1 MEKGQGSLSTPG
13 DRGRKESNVED
24 SSNEVEEQ
32 VSDLFGKL
40 NLTTREKE
48 TLVLQDN
55 EDSDLAMVKHAV
67 IGNVLSPNL
76 LHVQTVMSAMR
87 PAWGN
92 PRGLEVRMVGD
103 NLFITEFKS
112 EVDKKRVLDG
122 SPWYIGRQVVG
133 RQVVI
138 LQDFD

>member
-1 MEKGQGSLSTPG
+1 MAQRQRKCKTGAAMEKGQGSFSTPG

-40 NLTTREKE
+40 NLTREKE

-55 EDSDLAMVKHAV
+55 EDSDLAGVKYAV
-67 IGNVLSPNL
+67 IGKVLSPNL
-76 LHVQTVMSAMR
+76 LHLQTIMSAMR

-92 PRGLEVRMVGD
+92 PRGLR
-103 NLFITEFKS
+103 
-112 EVDKKRVLDG
+112 
-122 SPWYIGRQVVG
+122 
-133 RQVVI
+133 
-138 LQDFD
+138 

>member
-1 MEKGQGSLSTPG
+1 MAQRQRKCKTGAAMEKGHGSLSTPG

-76 LHVQTVMSAMR
+76 LHLQTIMSAMR

-92 PRGLEVRMVGD
+92 PRGLR
-103 NLFITEFKS
+103 
-112 EVDKKRVLDG
+112 
-122 SPWYIGRQVVG
+122 
-133 RQVVI
+133 
-138 LQDFD
+138 